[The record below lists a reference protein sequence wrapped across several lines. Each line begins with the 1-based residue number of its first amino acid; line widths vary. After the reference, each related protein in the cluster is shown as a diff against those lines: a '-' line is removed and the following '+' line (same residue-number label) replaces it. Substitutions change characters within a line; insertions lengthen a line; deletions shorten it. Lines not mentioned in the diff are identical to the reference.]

1 MKRETV
7 ITCVEPDRRAQT
19 VRSDNYLFFY
29 PNYNIHFPSV

>member
-19 VRSDNYLFFY
+19 VRSDNYIFL
-29 PNYNIHFPSV
+29 S